1 MRRFWVVHAVIPFA
15 VWGALVLL
23 FELTSLD
30 LQATDRVYDFIAH
43 RWPHQHEWVYASLL
57 HTGGKWLV
65 VGIAAAAFVGWLAS
79 FRLPS
84 LRPWRRAALYL
95 VVCVALS
102 ALVIGA
108 LKATT
113 NRFTPWDMDR
123 YGGRVPYT
131 TLFSGTPPAFTGGRG
146 FPAAHAASA
155 LSLCALYFIA
165 YDRRTPRAW
174 LWLLPSVLLGG
185 LFAYTQHVR
194 GAHFLS
200 HNVWSAGIC
209 WLVSLVV
216 YPAFRAGPPLTSLRR
231 PRRTIPVW
239 RGPRRRE

>member
-1 MRRFWVVHAVIPFA
+1 MRRFWVVHTVIPFA

-30 LQATDRVYDFIAH
+30 LQATDRVYD
-43 RWPHQHEWVYASLL
+43 
-57 HTGGKWLV
+57 
-65 VGIAAAAFVGWLAS
+65 
-79 FRLPS
+79 
-84 LRPWRRAALYL
+84 
-95 VVCVALS
+95 
-102 ALVIGA
+102 
-108 LKATT
+108 
-113 NRFTPWDMDR
+113 
-123 YGGRVPYT
+123 
-131 TLFSGTPPAFTGGRG
+131 
-146 FPAAHAASA
+146 
-155 LSLCALYFIA
+155 FIA